1 MNWEKK
7 NLENDVTLAVLNA
20 QIKIRIALEWPR
32 RVLRKKLL
40 IRLLRDG
47 ACARITETDSGE
59 VQLEL
64 LDNVRHTYSGRYLLA
79 KKPIAGPQGFYA
91 MRLVSDSFTDETPS
105 TGHPAERS
113 DVQDQTGQ
121 EIKKLRRSI
130 TLLWICVLILSIDNR
145 ILSCRIDQILS
156 SLELFAKSIEN
167 LVHVLH

>member
-1 MNWEKK
+1 MRIELWHKDK
-7 NLENDVTLAVLNA
+7 MPAVVA
-20 QIKIRIALEWPR
+20 
-32 RVLRKKLL
+32 V
-40 IRLLRDG
+40 
-47 ACARITETDSGE
+47 GE
-59 VQLEL
+59 Q
-64 LDNVRHTYSGRYLLA
+64 
-79 KKPIAGPQGFYA
+79 PQPA
-91 MRLVSDSFTDETPS
+91 NTNETPS